1 MSPLQGLVIQLLLET
16 LSLSQ
21 HMAAQRAAC
30 PSGVIMDLE
39 IGHWVDPRAE
49 GG

>member
-16 LSLSQ
+16 FPFTAHGSL
-21 HMAAQRAAC
+21 RAAC

-39 IGHWVDPRAE
+39 IGHRVDPRAE